1 MSDGYLSIEES
12 NLAQTFLRDGY
23 VIQPAENQEGL
34 DRLRQS
40 LVKSI
45 CEHLRLNPPSD
56 ETDFLDNIHHHIS
69 SENLNE
75 VRLKVFNDLNKF
87 PSVRRTY
94 YSLARETLNVLVGN
108 ELAMQ
113 KRINLSIQL
122 PDDDSSLLPVHADV
136 WSGDSPFEV
145 VIWVPLVNCYGTK
158 TMFLLPPKPDQE
170 VSRKLALFREKSA
183 EDLYKSIETD
193 LHWINISYGEVLV
206 FTQNLMHGNRI
217 NTESQTRWSLN
228 CRFKSL
234 FSPYAEKRL
243 GDFFEPITIRPAT
256 RFGMNYR
263 LPEGFG

>member
-1 MSDGYLSIEES
+1 MLAFALSS
-12 NLAQTFLRDGY
+12 
-23 VIQPAENQEGL
+23 
-34 DRLRQS
+34 
-40 LVKSI
+40 
-45 CEHLRLNPPSD
+45 PPS
-56 ETDFLDNIHHHIS
+56 TRHPVLPLRVS
-69 SENLNE
+69 SY
-75 VRLKVFNDLNKF
+75 RF
-87 PSVRRTY
+87 PSPRVDPHKGKPPRR
-94 YSLARETLNVLVGN
+94 LMHNCKQ
-108 ELAMQ
+108 LAMQ

-158 TMFLLPPKPDQE
+158 TMFLLPPKPDKE
-170 VSRKLALFREKSA
+170 VSEKLALFREQSA
-183 EDLYKSIETD
+183 EELYNSIQTD
-193 LHWINISYGEVLV
+193 LHWIEISYGEVLL

-256 RFGMNYR
+256 RFGMTYR
-263 LPEGFG
+263 LPEGFA